1 MPVAEVLMC
10 EATVIQGSRNR
21 KLLYIPKEIQEKL
34 EQHGVKK
41 VKVLIFVEKKCK
53 GAKLLDKQ
61 DTVQV

>member
-1 MPVAEVLMC
+1 MC

-41 VKVLIFVEKKCK
+41 VKIVIFVEKKCK
-53 GAKLLDKQ
+53 GTLLDEQ

>member
-21 KLLYIPKEIQEKL
+21 KLLYVPKDVQEKL

-41 VKVLIFVEKKCK
+41 VKILIFAEKKCK
-53 GAKLLDKQ
+53 GALLNK
-61 DTVQV
+61 